1 MSADPPQP
9 PEPFRLD
16 LPVTGVEGVD
26 WVISYYVDLDPEP
39 GFRDYR
45 GGKKVNNEH
54 RGTDFS
60 VPNFRWMD
68 DKEKEKVS
76 RVVAAADGRITA
88 LHDGELD
95 RNVAQNVDQAV
106 LSCTRRWNF
115 VEITHLN
122 GLRSIYGHLK
132 KGSVEVSVGQQVNT
146 GQKLGVIGSS
156 GCSSAPH
163 LHLELRSE
171 SGEVIDPFFEKLWRD
186 PPHYDRPLTLMD
198 YILQDGPVTG
208 IDNMRDP
215 PQANIDSIFVGSTLG
230 VGLWAAGADIGD
242 ELRVVLSSG
251 NNRIEYD
258 RVVTFQEEYPQSY
271 WYWDFNVTDHT
282 GIWRMQVYIKGVI
295 PNLRIDF
302 SLLIELV
309 MA

>member
-1 MSADPPQP
+1 MSADPPL
-9 PEPFRLD
+9 PEPFRLH
-16 LPVTGVEGVD
+16 LPLLGVEGVD

-45 GGKKVNNEH
+45 GGKKVYNEH

-68 DKEKEKVS
+68 DKDKDS
-76 RVVAAADGRITA
+76 RVVAAADGRITK
-88 LHDGELD
+88 LHDGEFD

-106 LSCTRRWNF
+106 SSCAGRWNF

-132 KGSVEVSVGQQVNT
+132 KDSVEVSVGQQVKA

-156 GCSSAPH
+156 GCSTAPH

-171 SGEVIDPFFEKLWRD
+171 SGEVIDPFLEKLWRN

-198 YILQDGPVTG
+198 YILQDGPITG

-215 PQANIDSIFVGSTLG
+215 PPSEYRLDLCGFHTGRGTLG
-230 VGLWAAGADIGD
+230 S
-242 ELRVVLSSG
+242 RS
-251 NNRIEYD
+251 
-258 RVVTFQEEYPQSY
+258 
-271 WYWDFNVTDHT
+271 
-282 GIWRMQVYIKGVI
+282 
-295 PNLRIDF
+295 
-302 SLLIELV
+302 
-309 MA
+309 